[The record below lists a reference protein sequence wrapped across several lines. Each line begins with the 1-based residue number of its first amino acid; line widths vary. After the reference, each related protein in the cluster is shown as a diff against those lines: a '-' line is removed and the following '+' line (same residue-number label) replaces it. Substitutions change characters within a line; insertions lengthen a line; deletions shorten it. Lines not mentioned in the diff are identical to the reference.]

1 MTRIFLLFVTILL
14 SVAGFI
20 SLSEADTAS
29 ADMRDIDVDNAI
41 AGMRE
46 GSRITAPDK
55 YGRKTE
61 IPKLP
66 GSRLSPA
73 DTGVMSASGSDAAA
87 QAGAPGA
94 GQGGASLGESSSGV
108 IGGAGAGG
116 LDIGGGGLG
125 ASSAPGQEQ
134 PIIGIEG
141 LGETGGGTVE
151 PGPETGITPDAGGS
165 LIDLD
170 ANVGL
175 DSGGVQTDVS
185 IGLDTEQRDQ
195 ILDADVGAGV
205 SDITEA
211 SGSADITAGEITGDS
226 ELPFETT
233 ESAIS
238 SETDI
243 GTEVD
248 TSGGTVGGEADIGVE
263 ADVEGGGEG
272 DDIADDPADGLASA
286 GL

>member
-116 LDIGGGGLG
+116 LDMGGGGLG
-125 ASSAPGQEQ
+125 ASAAPGQEQ
-134 PIIGIEG
+134 PIISIEG
-141 LGETGGGTVE
+141 PGETGGGTVVL
-151 PGPETGITPDAGGS
+151 GRRQA
-165 LIDLD
+165 
-170 ANVGL
+170 
-175 DSGGVQTDVS
+175 
-185 IGLDTEQRDQ
+185 
-195 ILDADVGAGV
+195 
-205 SDITEA
+205 
-211 SGSADITAGEITGDS
+211 
-226 ELPFETT
+226 
-233 ESAIS
+233 
-238 SETDI
+238 
-243 GTEVD
+243 
-248 TSGGTVGGEADIGVE
+248 
-263 ADVEGGGEG
+263 
-272 DDIADDPADGLASA
+272 
-286 GL
+286 